1 MGNKKKSIKRK
12 RLKKKLEI
20 LNIKRRKEEEANR
33 PPLLKEVEACDK
45 VANYLQRIK
54 YNKKKPNAKLT
65 HSLDTLTMFSE
76 VGMTPPRTGKQVEG
90 LKAVIAEK
98 KEKVLVE
105 QAEIMKKRAE
115 EAENKAVEADKEAEN
130 VKEAAEHAEQM
141 IAEAKEEIASEE
153 KGTEE
158 PKAEEQAPAEE
169 SKEKSDEPKEETKT
183 EETAEEP
190 KTEEPASEE
199 PAAEESKTEETTPAT
214 DA

>member
-1 MGNKKKSIKRK
+1 MG
-12 RLKKKLEI
+12 
-20 LNIKRRKEEEANR
+20 
-33 PPLLKEVEACDK
+33 
-45 VANYLQRIK
+45 K

-105 QAEIMKKRAE
+105 Q
-115 EAENKAVEADKEAEN
+115 AEN

-183 EETAEEP
+183 EE
-190 KTEEPASEE
+190 PASEE

>member
-105 QAEIMKKRAE
+105 QAE
-115 EAENKAVEADKEAEN
+115 NKAVEADKEAEN